1 MAGEINGT
9 NILIQKGA
17 SPTEIFGQME
27 ATLTM
32 NGTPI
37 DISNKSLGDF
47 VTMLDEEISSQQ
59 IVITGTMV
67 YNVSANYEAIK
78 AEAFIGKQDD
88 YSITFTGGESYTGK
102 FVPSGISDA
111 IPHGDKVSTSFT
123 LSSSGEV
130 TLSLI
135 HI

>member
-32 NGTPI
+32 NGAPI

-67 YNVSANYEAIK
+67 YNVWANYEAIK

-130 TLSLI
+130 TRTAQTV
-135 HI
+135 

>member
-47 VTMLDEEISSQQ
+47 VTLMDGQISSQQ

-67 YNVSANYEAIK
+67 YNVSDNYEAIK
-78 AEAFIGKQDD
+78 AEAFTGTQDD

-111 IPHGDKVSTSFT
+111 IPHGDKVTTSVTF
-123 LSSSGEV
+123 SSSGEV
-130 TLSLI
+130 TRTPQTV
-135 HI
+135 